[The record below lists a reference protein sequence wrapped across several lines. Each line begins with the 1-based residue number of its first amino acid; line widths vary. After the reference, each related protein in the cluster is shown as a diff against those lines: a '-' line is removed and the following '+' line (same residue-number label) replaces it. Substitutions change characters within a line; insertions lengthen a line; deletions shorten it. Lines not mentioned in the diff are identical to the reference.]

1 MAKECS
7 CPSCGAPVLF
17 RSPASI
23 LAVCSYCSSTI
34 VRQDVNLEL
43 VGKMAELMSDG
54 SPIQLGTTGRYRE
67 APFTVVGRIQLR
79 YPQGFWNEWHML
91 LGDERSGWLGES
103 MGNYGVSFITPVPE
117 KVPAFQDLKAGQ
129 QVLLKGAVY
138 EVTDLEN
145 ASCIGGEGELPF
157 QIGPGFSAPA
167 ADLSGPGNA
176 FASIDYSE
184 EPPLVYLGEYVD
196 FKELHLSG
204 LRQLNGW

>member
-145 ASCIGGEGELPF
+145 ASC
-157 QIGPGFSAPA
+157 
-167 ADLSGPGNA
+167 
-176 FASIDYSE
+176 
-184 EPPLVYLGEYVD
+184 
-196 FKELHLSG
+196 
-204 LRQLNGW
+204 